1 MGPVHTR
8 PQGPEG
14 NINIM
19 LNLKLT
25 QLLEE
30 KKQKYFQAG
39 EQLTIAPLALQG
51 TPANNRKSCCSAAM
65 WVDFTHFMLN
75 DKRQTLDA
83 GACLS
88 GGGAVAW
95 YMQSHG
101 FNARHLKREK
111 KR

>member
-1 MGPVHTR
+1 
-8 PQGPEG
+8 
-14 NINIM
+14 M

-88 GGGAVAW
+88 GGGGSRLAHAKPWVQCPAPEEGKEKVRFLSVA
-95 YMQSHG
+95 YSCTP
-101 FNARHLKREK
+101 K
-111 KR
+111 